1 MPVYM
6 NVPSYGVP
14 DSGVSS
20 DNIAYSN
27 SSMQNV
33 STTKQALDYLM
44 TNKVTVVSGKGL
56 SANDFTNELKTKLD
70 NLKEQISFSVV
81 DSFPV
86 EGEEGV
92 LYIDTESELFYIWDD
107 NASKYDVLVMNM
119 TMTTPEWVTWL
130 ANNPDKKVIPKG
142 LVCVE
147 LKPITGTS
155 PTQYKTFIKVG
166 DGTTE
171 FNNLKY
177 ITYPDM
183 IGATSNAPGTEG
195 LVPAPAAGYEARY
208 LAGDGTWKELTNGA
222 LYRVKGGTPNAGGG
236 TDVIIVEKSVDGGST
251 WKMISVTGEDAQVGA
266 TETFDLGI
274 FATVIGTDDEIGKIK
289 RALLPSMKPAT
300 ASTIGG
306 VIVGSDFSVSNDGTI
321 SIANSPTGGEQTTSS
336 IRKFTY
342 DADGLITGS
351 TAVSDES
358 IVSTIT
364 YNTSTSTPTLQYVTL
379 AGGNA
384 TVITTPETSVDT
396 TSSGKSSKNLI
407 TAGAVNTAVEAMKYT
422 TSAAG
427 SGKTL
432 TALSQ
437 TDGIL
442 SATFGD
448 ISVTSSQISNKDTTL
463 VQSISLNGGT
473 QTAPTSGN
481 VNLNVATGLQYKN
494 SSGTTTD
501 ATMTNGKID
510 LTDLTLI
517 FVP

>member
-56 SANDFTNELKTKLD
+56 STNDFTNELKTKLD

-81 DSFPV
+81 DSFPA

-92 LYIDTESELFYIWDD
+92 LYIDTDTGLFYVWD
-107 NASKYDVLVMNM
+107 NTASKYDVLVMNM
-119 TMTTPEWVTWL
+119 TMTTAEWVTWL
-130 ANNPDKKVIPKG
+130 ANNPTKKVIPKG
-142 LVCVE
+142 LVCIE

-155 PTQYKTFIKVG
+155 PVQYKTFVKVG

-177 ITYPDM
+177 VTYTDM
-183 IGATSNAPGTEG
+183 IGATDSVAGSEG

-236 TDVIIVEKSVDGGST
+236 TDIIIVEKSVDGGST
-251 WKMISVTGEDAQVGA
+251 WKMISTTGEDAQIGA

-274 FATVIGTDDEIGKIK
+274 FATVVGTDDEIGKIK

-300 ASTIGG
+300 SSTIGG

-336 IRKFTY
+336 LRKFTY

-351 TAVSDES
+351 TAVSDEN
-358 IVSTIT
+358 IVSLIT

-379 AGGNA
+379 AGGDA

-396 TSSGKSSKNLI
+396 TSSGKLSKNLI

-437 TDGIL
+437 TDGVL
-442 SATFGD
+442 NATFRD

-473 QTAPTSGN
+473 QTTPTSGN